1 MYTSIVTNY
10 ESVIICMY
18 VCMTRNCT
26 IYVCSVY
33 ADNISNCAETV
44 RNLQLQL
51 DKVELFCRRM
61 GMIVNIDKTKILF
74 SGTKKF

>member
-1 MYTSIVTNY
+1 MNLLLFA
-10 ESVIICMY
+10 CMY
-18 VCMTRNCT
+18 DKNCT
-26 IYVCSVY
+26 IYVNKIYVLFCSVY

-51 DKVELFCRRM
+51 DKVELFCRRI

-74 SGTKKF
+74 SGTEKF